1 MAGADENSDASNMR
15 QRTSSG
21 REAAPAQTTVVDT
34 AAAVVEFIVN
44 YEQVRTCGVKMATLR
59 YHLNN
64 HKTKHVCIVLEH
76 LTLQDCACL
85 PVSRSSSV
93 SAIFEVSLMDKDG
106 KPVVIAANRRR
117 CGTGSTSGTRLV
129 DEHVKDGQIRFL
141 CTIRV
146 SRDGSSSI
154 PAPPS
159 DIVKHLGELLDTED
173 GTDVSFAVGGET
185 FHAHRALLAARAM
198 LRFMYTDALPGD
210 DGELG
215 GDSPREMFER
225 LLAAADRYALDRL
238 KLLCAQKLWEDVSVD
253 TVADTL
259 ACAEMY
265 SCPELKHKCNGFFA
279 VENFKK
285 AVLTEGFVR
294 LVQQFPAI
302 IFELR
307 DGAGT

>member
-1 MAGADENSDASNMR
+1 MAHGKCDLSRS
-15 QRTSSG
+15 
-21 REAAPAQTTVVDT
+21 
-34 AAAVVEFIVN
+34 
-44 YEQVRTCGVKMATLR
+44 
-59 YHLNN
+59 
-64 HKTKHVCIVLEH
+64 
-76 LTLQDCACL
+76 
-85 PVSRSSSV
+85 VSRSSSV

-106 KPVVIAANRRR
+106 KPVAIAANRRR
-117 CGTGSTSGTRLV
+117 CGTGCTSGTRLV
-129 DEHVKDGQIRFL
+129 EEHVKDGQIRFL

-173 GTDVSFAVGGET
+173 GTDVSFAVGSET
-185 FHAHRALLAARAM
+185 FHAHRALLAARSPVFKAELLGSMAEATMPSITLRDIAPATFRAM